1 MQISINS
8 IVVVILI
15 LTHIIFFFMG
25 YVLAKIGQNNG
36 VFNTRPKSFFDQQHN
51 DTKVSIDDKK
61 YVVNISTDGLEK
73 KYAQLGETK
82 ESSEKIDSAINKL
95 KNMKG

>member
-1 MQISINS
+1 MQINLNN
-8 IVVVILI
+8 IVVIILI

-25 YVLAKIGQNNG
+25 YILAKIDQNNG
-36 VFNTRPKSFFDQQHN
+36 VFNTKPKSFFDQNHM

-73 KYAQLGETK
+73 KYTQLGETK